1 MILNIQKRSVACWYV
16 TIESLPLEF
25 ITEEMVHELKSV
37 ISNLKKNKKVK
48 VVIFECAVYDFFI
61 SQIALLRDAALIN
74 EHSTEYFFMCPEL
87 SSFIRNVPFI
97 TIGIKRDKTQTAGN
111 DFLQSLDFCFIENK
125 VIHDNTKP
133 LKCNSSVR
141 LGTAS
146 NLMNARLES
155 SSTSKLSERIFA
167 KIIEDY
173 KCISRTP
180 FTKESDMFIN
190 WFANKLS
197 GYSKEAI
204 TILKKEITK
213 ESAVAY
219 SNCINELK
227 EKIH

>member
-1 MILNIQKRSVACWYV
+1 MILNIQKRYVGCWHV
-16 TIESLPLEF
+16 TIENLPQVF
-25 ITEEMVHELKSV
+25 ITEEMVNELKLV

-61 SQIALLRDAALIN
+61 AQLALLRDAALIN
-74 EHSTEYFFMCPEL
+74 EHSTEFFFMCPNL

-125 VIHDNTKP
+125 VTHENTKP
-133 LKCNSSVR
+133 LECVSSVR
-141 LGTAS
+141 LGRTS
-146 NLMNARLES
+146 YLVNAGLES
-155 SSTSKLSERIFA
+155 SSTTKSSERIFA

-173 KCISRTP
+173 KCISRAP

-204 TILKKEITK
+204 TSLKKEITN
-213 ESAVAY
+213 ERAIVY
-219 SNCINELK
+219 SNFMNELK